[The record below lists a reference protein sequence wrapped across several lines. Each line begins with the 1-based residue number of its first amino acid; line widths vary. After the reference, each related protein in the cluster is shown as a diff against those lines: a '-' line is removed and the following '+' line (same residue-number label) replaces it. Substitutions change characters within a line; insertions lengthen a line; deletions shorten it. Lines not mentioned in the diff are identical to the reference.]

1 MKLQVKAYTSTWSRI
16 NPKDVHEEVMKF
28 LERQRE
34 RERDSGGVEAVVG
47 RVFGNNAHVANL
59 QHTSEHVVETTAK
72 EMAVVIGFVLHDT
85 GRRSGAYRRQIFF
98 STCGSNC
105 QPGN

>member
-47 RVFGNNAHVANL
+47 RVFGNNAHVVRNT
-59 QHTSEHVVETTAK
+59 QCPNR
-72 EMAVVIGFVLHDT
+72 DT
-85 GRRSGAYRRQIFF
+85 PLRV
-98 STCGSNC
+98 
-105 QPGN
+105 